1 MLQKFYL
8 SDGDKVE
15 STITPDQP
23 SVWAYRYNPDPP
35 PNGGR
40 NEGQEEEE
48 KRPHHHGEEAGKV
61 SHLHRRGR
69 NRHRPS
75 KDSSSSS
82 SGPVAVVR
90 VQADSDQDGLCSLL
104 AVQPLEC
111 PVHDNEADVQHFSR
125 WQTMLGRATIDVRLE
140 RDFKYGFY
148 IMAVTKASVRKKV
161 LFVNQNG

>member
-15 STITPDQP
+15 SAITPDQP
-23 SVWAYRYNPDPP
+23 SVWAYRHNPDPP
-35 PNGGR
+35 PSGGDD
-40 NEGQEEEE
+40 EEEEEEE
-48 KRPHHHGEEAGKV
+48 KRPHHHGEEVGKV
-61 SHLHRRGR
+61 SHLHRRAR

-75 KDSSSSS
+75 KDSASA

-148 IMAVTKASVRKKV
+148 IMAVTKASVRKKSV
-161 LFVNQNG
+161 FL